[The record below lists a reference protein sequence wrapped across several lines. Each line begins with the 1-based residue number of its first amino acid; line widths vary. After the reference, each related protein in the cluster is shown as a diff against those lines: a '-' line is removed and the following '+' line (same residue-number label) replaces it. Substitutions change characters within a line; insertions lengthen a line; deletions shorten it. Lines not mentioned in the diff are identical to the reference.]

1 MRRRRQQRV
10 DRIGPFVSRK
20 PELDG
25 SAAAKK
31 RELDEQ
37 HGIIEMME
45 ARISTPMK
53 LPGDVYENNE
63 IFKGHQDDK

>member
-1 MRRRRQQRV
+1 MRRRRQQRA
-10 DRIGPFVSRK
+10 DRTGPFVSRK

-37 HGIIEMME
+37 HRVSEMME

-53 LPGDVYENNE
+53 LPGDV
-63 IFKGHQDDK
+63 